1 MRVTAVARRMG
12 DWEGEVERERGGHHV
27 WCPYNGKQMSAQN
40 GVKMSVQNGMQM
52 SAQNEMKMSA

>member
-12 DWEGEVERERGGHHV
+12 DWEGRGERELGGHHV
-27 WCPYNGKQMSAQN
+27 WCPYNGMQ
-40 GVKMSVQNGMQM
+40 MSVQSEMQM